1 MLGLRARQV
10 RTLVATLCV
19 ALGALLSVQFAM
31 AALDRIDHD
40 LGVQHAANAVAGPV
54 SYGHAQA
61 DHEHA
66 DHAEAEHHQIG
77 DQVSATVAD
86 SPDPVTHH
94 HHGEG
99 PQLVILLSDATP
111 WLFAA
116 RRNGLSPHVTSA
128 PPSASPSGLERP
140 PRSNATRFA

>member
-19 ALGALLSVQFAM
+19 ALGALLSVQFAI
-31 AALDRIDHD
+31 AAVDRLDHD

-54 SYGHAQA
+54 GY
-61 DHEHA
+61 
-66 DHAEAEHHQIG
+66 DHAEADHHRVS
-77 DQVSATVAD
+77 DEVSATTSD
-86 SPDPVTHH
+86 SPDQVTHH

-116 RRNGLSPHVTSA
+116 RREGLSPHVTSA
-128 PPSASPSGLERP
+128 PPSAWPSGLERP

>member
-19 ALGALLSVQFAM
+19 ALGALLSVQFAI
-31 AALDRIDHD
+31 AAVDRLDHD

-54 SYGHAQA
+54 GY
-61 DHEHA
+61 
-66 DHAEAEHHQIG
+66 DHAEADHHRVS
-77 DQVSATVAD
+77 DEVSASTSD

-99 PQLVILLSDATP
+99 PQLVILLTDATP

-116 RRNGLSPHVTSA
+116 RRGGLSPDVSSA
-128 PPSASPSGLERP
+128 PPSASLSGLERP